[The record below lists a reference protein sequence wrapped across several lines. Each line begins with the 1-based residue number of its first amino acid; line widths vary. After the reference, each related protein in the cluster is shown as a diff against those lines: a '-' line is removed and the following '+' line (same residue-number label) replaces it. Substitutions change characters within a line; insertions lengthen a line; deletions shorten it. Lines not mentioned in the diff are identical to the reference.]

1 VSSSG
6 VGTQR
11 PYDQIGGTVLLAAFD
26 SRDRRSALL
35 TVNVTKAGSGVPVKF
50 SLAWSGTCRDLTLKF
65 TNGDTRTARFK
76 FK

>member
-35 TVNVTKAGSGVPVKF
+35 TVNVTKAAAESP
-50 SLAWSGTCRDLTLKF
+50 
-65 TNGDTRTARFK
+65 
-76 FK
+76 